1 MKRRLTR
8 PSVIVVAKRSQ
19 LARLREG
26 LLDGRAQ
33 RLLQSG
39 HEAVRK
45 WLPAHEEHERSLAAV
60 IERLERLGANVL
72 LLRGARASFDASG
85 AELIVTVGGDGTLLS
100 ASHSISGVPVL
111 GVNSAPRY
119 SVGFFCAAKPR
130 TLGRM
135 LGQALEGA
143 LSHVDLSR
151 MQVSIGGQV
160 RAKRVLNE
168 ALFCHKEPAATSSY
182 VLKLGRKREE
192 QKSSGIWI
200 GPSAG
205 STAALL
211 SAGAKVL
218 PLTSNDLQYIVRE
231 PYVGDGRRYLLTYG
245 KLAPKQ
251 ELVAVSKMDEA
262 EVYIDGPYRA
272 LGVKLGE
279 DVRFSL
285 SDDSLRVLGLDL
297 DRLRAGRATSAR

>member
-1 MKRRLTR
+1 MKGKSTR
-8 PSVIVVAKRSQ
+8 PYVIVVAKRSQ

-33 RLLQSG
+33 RLLQSQ
-39 HEAVRK
+39 HESVRK
-45 WLPAHEEHERSLAAV
+45 WIPAHEEHERSLDAV
-60 IERLERLGANVL
+60 IGRLERLGANVL
-72 LLRGARASFDASG
+72 LLKGARASFDASD
-85 AELIVTVGGDGTLLS
+85 AELIVTVGGDGTLLA
-100 ASHSISGVPVL
+100 ASHSLSDVPVL

-135 LGQALEGA
+135 LAQALDHE
-143 LSHVDLSR
+143 LSHVALSR
-151 MQVSIGGQV
+151 MQVAIGGQV

-168 ALFCHKEPAATSSY
+168 ALFCHQQPAATSSY
-182 VLKLGRKREE
+182 VMKVGRRREE
-192 QKSSGIWI
+192 QKSSGIWV
-200 GPSAG
+200 GPAAG

-218 PLTSNDLQYIVRE
+218 PLKSKDLQYIVRE
-231 PYVGDGRRYLLTYG
+231 PYIGDGRRYELTYG
-245 KLAPKQ
+245 QLTPRQ
-251 ELVAVSKMDEA
+251 ELVVVSKMDEA
-262 EVYIDGPYRA
+262 DVYVDGPYRS

-285 SDDSLRVLGLDL
+285 SDEPLRVLGLDH
-297 DRLRAGRATSAR
+297 DRQRIGRAQNR